1 MTLDELIQDLHALNA
16 EMEKYE
22 KKYNLLSSY
31 FYKLYEM
38 GVLEEKDDY
47 LKWSGLYRIK
57 LNREKKYREFL
68 PEALS
73 SIEKKSDVAVDLLM
87 D

>member
-1 MTLDELIQDLHALNA
+1 MTLIELIQDLHALNA
-16 EMEKYE
+16 ELEKYE
-22 KKYNLLSSY
+22 KQYNLLSSY

-38 GVLEEKDDY
+38 GVLEENDAY
-47 LKWSGLYRIK
+47 LKWAGLYRIK
-57 LNREKKYREFL
+57 QNREKKYKEFL

-73 SIEKKSDVAVDLLM
+73 TIEKKSEIEIELLM